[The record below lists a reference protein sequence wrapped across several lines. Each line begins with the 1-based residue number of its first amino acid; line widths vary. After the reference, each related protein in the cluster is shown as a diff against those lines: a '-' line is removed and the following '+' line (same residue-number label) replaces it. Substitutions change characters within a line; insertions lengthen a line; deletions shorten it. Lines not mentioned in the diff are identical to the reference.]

1 MIDPS
6 MLATPRRSSASSDEI
21 VQVLTRSEELFA
33 KIVEIGQV
41 SPYRHFRR
49 TGAEEEI
56 EPGGVMLVD
65 TGTMEVSSRKFNS
78 GEGILVLGKGET
90 LLQQWKNFL
99 DLRTAG
105 ECSPEGLE
113 EFLRLRVRQALQRS
127 CTWPGGAYDFF
138 QGILSSVLISEALD
152 ADLRIIMINDIHSVH
167 SLPNHYRQ
175 VFKILDSG
183 FLHESGDSAIHDPCV
198 NPIGRKQTV
207 FKYTSAELYP
217 KRTGD
222 AFFIFLGQSLNHRTA

>member
-152 ADLRIIMINDIHSVH
+152 LTGGNRQKTAQILGISRTTLRNRMQEKS
-167 SLPNHYRQ
+167 
-175 VFKILDSG
+175 
-183 FLHESGDSAIHDPCV
+183 
-198 NPIGRKQTV
+198 
-207 FKYTSAELYP
+207 EL
-217 KRTGD
+217 K
-222 AFFIFLGQSLNHRTA
+222 